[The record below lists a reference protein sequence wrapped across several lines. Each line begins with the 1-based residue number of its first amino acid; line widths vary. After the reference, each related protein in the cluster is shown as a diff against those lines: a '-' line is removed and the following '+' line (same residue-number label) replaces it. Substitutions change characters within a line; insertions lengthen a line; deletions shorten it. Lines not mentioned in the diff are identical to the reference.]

1 MPPAFFPLLKTAHV
15 VAAVLFVGNV
25 VVTGIWAAVCYRAR
39 ATHDFRL
46 AARAIVITDWL
57 FTFGGAVMLVGSG
70 VAMAVARGL
79 PLWGTPWIRNA
90 IVALVISTL
99 AWLIVLVPAQREML
113 HLDPISDSAAD
124 PRLVHAFRRWTIT
137 GWAATAPLIY
147 AIWCMVA
154 KPGT

>member
-1 MPPAFFPLLKTAHV
+1 MPPALFPLLKTAHV

-25 VVTGIWAAVCYRAR
+25 VVTGVWAAVCYRAR

-46 AARAIVITDWL
+46 AARAIVMTDWL
-57 FTFGGAVMLVGSG
+57 FTLGGAVILVGSG
-70 VAMAVARGL
+70 VAMAVGRGF
-79 PLWGTPWIRNA
+79 PLWETPWIRNA

-113 HLDPISDSAAD
+113 HLDPISDSSAD
-124 PRLVHAFRRWTIT
+124 QRLVRAFRRWTIT

-154 KPGT
+154 KPIS